1 MKKSNPKWLTKH
13 HADEYVRR
21 ARVEGYRSR
30 ASFKLLEIDDKY
42 HLIKPAA
49 TIVDLGSA
57 PGGWSQVARRRAS
70 GLVFALDI
78 LAMEPLAG
86 VQFIQGDFTDPG
98 TQDKLLAGLQAR
110 PVSLV
115 ISDMAPNLT
124 GMKDIDQ
131 PAAMQLAELAL
142 ELAGRV
148 LCADGALLIKC
159 FEGEGIDAI
168 RREFRGSFK
177 QLNNIKPRA
186 SRGQSREIYLLG
198 RGFKPAPET
207 RTPPAL

>member
-1 MKKSNPKWLTKH
+1 MKKSKSNPKWLAEH
-13 HADEYVRR
+13 RADEYVRR

-42 HLIKPAA
+42 RLIKPAA

-78 LAMEPLAG
+78 LAMEPLDG
-86 VQFIQGDFTDPG
+86 VQFIQGDFTEPAIRD
-98 TQDKLLAGLQAR
+98 QLMEGLQTR
-110 PVSLV
+110 PVNLV

-124 GMKDIDQ
+124 GIKDIDQ
-131 PAAMQLAELAL
+131 PGAMHLAELAL
-142 ELAGRV
+142 DLARRV

-159 FEGEGIDAI
+159 FEGAGIDAI
-168 RREFRGSFK
+168 RREFRSSFK
-177 QLNNIKPRA
+177 QFNNIKPRA
-186 SRGQSREIYLLG
+186 SRGQSRELYLLG
-198 RGFKPAPET
+198 RGF
-207 RTPPAL
+207 TP